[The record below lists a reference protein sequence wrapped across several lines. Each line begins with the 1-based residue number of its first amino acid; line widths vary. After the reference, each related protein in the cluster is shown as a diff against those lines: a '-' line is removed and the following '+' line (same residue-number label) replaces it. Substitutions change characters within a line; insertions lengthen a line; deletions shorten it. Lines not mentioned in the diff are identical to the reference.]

1 VALRIF
7 RFRRFSTQLLLL
19 LAGLFAA
26 VQISVYLL
34 VSRANESNA
43 REHIRQNLQTGARI
57 FRQNLSERID
67 FLAGSA
73 KVLSNDYQIRKLI
86 MQDPLD
92 RETLRSNL
100 NSYADRVKLGANSQ
114 PPLISLFSP
123 EGEMLALSVDNMKL
137 GAENIGPFQHL
148 IRRAAE
154 AEMEQASDYSY
165 LDNRLHVLVVVP
177 LYAPYPNVAGWFGL
191 AYPIDTNITQ
201 PIKQNTLLEFTF
213 TSDPNE
219 PDHRVLSSTLPDA
232 MAREILTHHA
242 GHREQ
247 KPGGDGRIP
256 DSEVL
261 TIAGQPY
268 VTRFET
274 LELLGEAPVRIALQ
288 RSLTEELAPAEALNR
303 RVLQISVAA
312 LVAATL
318 VAFGIAR
325 GVSRPMQQLA
335 RHTKLVATGDYTQ
348 RIELPREDELGQLAT
363 AFNQMT
369 AGLAE
374 RDRVRNLLGMVVS
387 PEIATQLLHS
397 DLKLGGEEREVTILF
412 CDLRDFTS
420 FSEKMPPS
428 EVLALLNRYLDRMSG
443 IIEQHGG
450 VIDKFI
456 GDAIMALFGA
466 PVAAPD
472 AAGRAIDAARDM
484 ARALEN
490 LNAEL
495 RVEGKPELAFGIGIN
510 TARVVAGNMGS
521 KTRLNY
527 TVIGDGVNLAS
538 RLEGLTKDPAYATPI
553 IVSEA
558 TLAAVTP
565 RPAARPLGEV
575 RVKGKADA
583 VRIFALSARGE
594 TNPPYSV

>member
-19 LAGLFAA
+19 LAGLFAV
-26 VQISVYLL
+26 VQVSVYLL
-34 VSRANESNA
+34 ISQANDRNA
-43 REHIRQNLQTGARI
+43 RKHIEQSLQTGAKI
-57 FRQNLSERID
+57 FRQNLGERID
-67 FLAGSA
+67 FLAASA

-100 NSYADRVKLGANSQ
+100 NSYADRVKLGVNSK
-114 PPLISLFSP
+114 PPFITLFST
-123 EGEMLALSVDNMKL
+123 EGEILALSIDNAGL
-137 GAENIGPFQHL
+137 GAENIDPFKHL
-148 IRRAAE
+148 IDRAAA

-191 AYPIDTNITQ
+191 AYPIDTTITQ
-201 PIKQNTLLEFTF
+201 PIKNNTLLEFTF

-219 PDHRVLSSTLPDA
+219 SDHRVLSSTLPDT
-232 MAREILTHHA
+232 MAREVLAYNA
-242 GHREQ
+242 GRKERMS
-247 KPGGDGRIP
+247 GMI
-256 DSEVL
+256 EEITL
-261 TIAGQPY
+261 AGEPY
-268 VTRFET
+268 VTLFES

-288 RSLTEELAPAEALNR
+288 RSLTTELAPARQLEKI
-303 RVLQISVAA
+303 VLQISLAA

-318 VAFGIAR
+318 AALWIAR
-325 GVSRPMQQLA
+325 GVSQPLQQLA
-335 RHTKLVATGDYTQ
+335 AHTNLVAAGDYTQ
-348 RIELPREDELGQLAT
+348 SITLPREDELGQLAT
-363 AFNQMT
+363 AFNHMT

-387 PEIATQLLHS
+387 PEIAAQLLQS

-412 CDLRDFTS
+412 CDLRNFTS
-420 FSEKMPPS
+420 FSEKMPPTD
-428 EVLALLNRYLDRMSG
+428 VLALLNRYLDRMSG

-466 PVAAPD
+466 PVAMPD
-472 AAGRAIDAARDM
+472 AAQRAVAAAKDM
-484 ARALEN
+484 ARALDV
-490 LNAEL
+490 LNEEL
-495 RVEGKPELAFGIGIN
+495 KKEGKPILAFGIGIN

-538 RLEGLTKDPAYATPI
+538 RLEGLTKDPAYGTPI

-558 TLAAVTP
+558 TLSAITP
-565 RPAARPLGEV
+565 RPSARALGEV
-575 RVKGKADA
+575 MVKGKVDA
-583 VRIFALSARGE
+583 VKIFALSARGE
-594 TNPPYSV
+594 TTPPYSV

>member
-1 VALRIF
+1 MALRLP
-7 RFRRFSTQLLLL
+7 RFRKFSRQLMLL
-19 LAGLFAA
+19 LAGLVAV
-26 VQISVYLL
+26 VQIAVYLL
-34 VSRANESNA
+34 ISRANEHNA
-43 REHIRQNLQTGARI
+43 VEHIQQNLQTGAKI
-57 FRQNLSERID
+57 FRQSLAERID

-92 RETLRSNL
+92 RATLRSTL
-100 NSYADRVKLGANSQ
+100 NSYADRVKLGAKSK
-114 PPLISLFSP
+114 PPFITLFSP
-123 EGEMLALSVDNMKL
+123 EGEVLALSIDDKAL

-148 IRRAAE
+148 IQRAA
-154 AEMEQASDYSY
+154 AADMDQASDYSY
-165 LDNRLHVLVVVP
+165 LDNRLHALVVVP

-191 AYPIDTNITQ
+191 AYPIDNTITQ
-201 PIKQNTLLEFTF
+201 PIKNNTLLEFTF

-219 PDHRVLSSTLPDA
+219 ANHRVLSSTLSDA
-232 MAREILTHHA
+232 MAH
-242 GHREQ
+242 
-247 KPGGDGRIP
+247 
-256 DSEVL
+256 EVL
-261 TIAGQPY
+261 AFNAAHKSPMAGTEMVQLGGEPY
-268 VTRFET
+268 VTLFDS
-274 LELLGEAPVRIALQ
+274 LDLLGEAPVRIALQ
-288 RSLTEELAPAEALNR
+288 RPLMAELAPARQLER
-303 RVLQISVAA
+303 TVLQISLAA

-325 GVSRPMQQLA
+325 GVSRPVQQLA
-335 RHTKLVATGDYTQ
+335 QHTKLVAAGDYTQ
-348 RIELPREDELGQLAT
+348 RIELPRADELGQLAT

-420 FSEKMPPS
+420 FSEKMAPA
-428 EVLALLNRYLDRMSG
+428 EVLSLLNRYLDRMSTL
-443 IIEQHGG
+443 IERQGG
-450 VIDKFI
+450 VIDKYI

-472 AAGRAIDAARDM
+472 APARAVAAARDM
-484 ARALEN
+484 ARALES

-495 RVEGKPELAFGIGIN
+495 RNEGKPALAFGIGIN

-538 RLEGLTKDPAYATPI
+538 RLEGLTKDPAYGTPI

-558 TLAAVTP
+558 TLAGITP
-565 RPAARPLGEV
+565 RPFARELGEV
-575 RVKGKADA
+575 KVKGKAEA
-583 VRIFALSARGE
+583 VKIFALTAKGE
-594 TNPPYSV
+594 TKLPYSV

>member
-19 LAGLFAA
+19 LAGLFAV

-34 VSRANESNA
+34 VSQANERNA
-43 REHIRQNLQTGARI
+43 LKHIEQNLQTGAKI

-100 NSYADRVKLGANSQ
+100 NSYADRVKLGANSK
-114 PPLISLFSP
+114 PPFITLFSP
-123 EGEMLALSVDNMKL
+123 EGEMLAISIDSAGL
-137 GAENIGPFQHL
+137 GAENVGPFQHL
-148 IRRAAE
+148 IQRAAA

-165 LDNRLHVLVVVP
+165 LDHRLHVLVVVP

-191 AYPIDTNITQ
+191 AYPIDTTITQ
-201 PIKQNTLLEFTF
+201 PIKNNTLLEFTF

-232 MAREILTHHA
+232 MAREVLAHNA
-242 GHREQ
+242 GRKE
-247 KPGGDGRIP
+247 RISG
-256 DSEVL
+256 SEVL
-261 TIAGQPY
+261 TLAGKPY
-268 VTRFET
+268 VTLFES
-274 LELLGEAPVRIALQ
+274 LDLLGEAPVRIALQ
-288 RSLTEELAPAEALNR
+288 RSLNEELAPAEALKR
-303 RVLQISVAA
+303 VVLQISVAA
-312 LVAATL
+312 LVAAML

-325 GVSRPMQQLA
+325 SVSRPMQQLA
-335 RHTKLVATGDYTQ
+335 SHTKLVATGDYTQ
-348 RIELPREDELGQLAT
+348 RIDLPREDELGQLAT

-387 PEIATQLLHS
+387 PAIAAQLLQS

-412 CDLRDFTS
+412 CDLREFTS
-420 FSEKMPPS
+420 FSEIMPPTD
-428 EVLALLNRYLDRMSG
+428 VLALLNRYLDRMSG

-450 VIDKFI
+450 VIDKFM

-466 PVAAPD
+466 PVSLPD
-472 AAGRAIDAARDM
+472 GANCAVAAAREM
-484 ARALEN
+484 ARALEI

-495 RVEGKPELAFGIGIN
+495 RAEGKPALAFGIGIN

-538 RLEGLTKDPAYATPI
+538 RLEGLTKEPAYATPI

-558 TLAAVTP
+558 TLSAISP
-565 RPAARPLGEV
+565 RPVARELGEV
-575 RVKGKADA
+575 RIKGKANA
-583 VRIFALSARGE
+583 VKIFALSARGE
-594 TNPPYSV
+594 TTPPYSV